1 MAGREQR
8 FTGKRYFEIQPFNN
22 VTDFA
27 FSSGQNVIR
36 FQIPPMN
43 SALLNDVL
51 FCGNLQVNTDAATP
65 YDQGDIVADPAT
77 SKMIGVDSTNGIHS
91 FIQRVEISTRRGAMM
106 LQENTFYDLNSK
118 KENASKNAPVD
129 LLVGR
134 NNCMNFQS
142 SRAVGSMRRLTRDAI
157 DDNGVPFAV
166 NLEMGL
172 LNKSNTRIALDKV
185 GGLEMLIYL
194 NSDTNAL
201 FNINN
206 NLTTKLTSAARYT
219 LRNVRIFGSYQ
230 MINPAVAG
238 EYQGVAF
245 KMNALNLQTLNSSL
259 DTNGFVPQVQAMD
272 KIVYIAQPNTTSQN
286 NFATNAQSTD
296 MLVGQKSYKVS
307 LNGTPFP
314 MDFSVKNETAVPNIP
329 AAASVFD
336 GQITGNPEA
345 IYHLCLATQ
354 NKYPPYHTCISAELE
369 SESMRDAGD
378 SVAKSINNVSPNF
391 QPIAVNY
398 QHGFDGYAS
407 PMTQSLVQTQF
418 DSSVQT
424 NDPHV
429 DAEKRGQAQ
438 TLSAIYE
445 FNASLDYSSLMLN
458 K

>member
-1 MAGREQR
+1 MSAPVQQ

-43 SALLNDVL
+43 AALLNDVL
-51 FCGNLQVNTDAATP
+51 FCGNLQVDTDSANSYKTADIT
-65 YDQGDIVADPAT
+65 GDHTT
-77 SKMIGVDSTNGIHS
+77 SKMFSADSANGIHS

-106 LQENTFYDLNSK
+106 LQENTFYALNSK
-118 KENASKNAPVD
+118 KENCSKNAPVD
-129 LLVGR
+129 LEIGR
-134 NNCMNFQS
+134 NNCMNICS
-142 SRAVGSMRRLTRDAI
+142 SRAVGTMRRLTR
-157 DDNGVPFAV
+157 GVLQNDGIPFAI

-201 FNINN
+201 FNVNN
-206 NLTTKLTSAARYT
+206 NCTEKLDSQARYT

-230 MINPAVAG
+230 MINPAFASQ
-238 EYQGVAF
+238 YMGVAF
-245 KMNALNLQTLNSSL
+245 KMNALNLQTLNSSV
-259 DTNGFVPQVQAMD
+259 DTNGFVPQVAAMD
-272 KIVYIAQPNTTSQN
+272 KIVYVAQPNTTAQN
-286 NFATNAQSTD
+286 NFETNAQAID

-307 LNGTPFP
+307 MNGTPFP
-314 MDFSVKNETAVPNIP
+314 MDFSVRNTTAVPDIP
-329 AAASVFD
+329 AAATVSD

-345 IYHLCLATQ
+345 VYHMCLATQ
-354 NKYPPYHTCISAELE
+354 NKYPPYHTCIDAELE
-369 SESMRDAGD
+369 SESRRDAGD
-378 SVAKSINNVSPNF
+378 AVSTSINNASPNY

-398 QHGFDGYAS
+398 QHGFDGYTS
-407 PMTQSLVQTQF
+407 PMQSNLIQTQF
-418 DSSVQT
+418 ESSVQT

-429 DAEKRGQAQ
+429 DAEKKGQAQ
-438 TLSAIYE
+438 TLSALYE
-445 FNASLDYSSLMLN
+445 FNALLDYASLAVR